1 MKSDFS
7 ISHPWLGD
15 HAGSER
21 VFLEFLKIFPK
32 SNLHCLWADQKRWKY
47 LIDDENFNFSYL
59 NNVPNIEK
67 HYRKLIPIFG
77 AHAVDKLPKITSK
90 IHISNCHGFMK
101 GINVSEETYH
111 YCYCYSPIRWISDQK
126 SVYRESLGDF
136 AAMFFDYIH
145 PKIKKWEFEKS
156 KQVDQFLAISKFV
169 SKRIKKYL
177 KRDSKIVYPPVDTDF
192 FNPVK
197 SKKTDDYLLVSR
209 FVPYKRINTA
219 IDAFA
224 KNKKNIT
231 IVGSGKIDYPDVE
244 KYSNIKFSS
253 NLSDIDLRQLYR
265 TSKALI
271 FTSVED
277 FGLVPVEA
285 MACGTPVIALGEGG
299 ALETIKNGES
309 GIFYKS
315 DTSHDLNKAIKK
327 LEDLK
332 ISPDAC
338 RSQAL
343 KFSTDQFTKNIKSSI
358 KGAR

>member
-7 ISHPWLGD
+7 ISHPWFGD

-32 SNLHCLWADQKRWKY
+32 SDLYSLWADQKKWKA
-47 LIDDENFNFSYL
+47 LIGDENFHFSYL
-59 NNVPNIEK
+59 NNIPKIEK
-67 HYRKLIPIFG
+67 HYRKLIPMLG
-77 AHAVDKLPKITSK
+77 AHAVERLPKITSK

-111 YCYCYSPIRWISDQK
+111 YCYCYSPIRWISDQEDI
-126 SVYRESLGDF
+126 YRESLDGF
-136 AAMFFDYIH
+136 SAMFFDYIH

-192 FNPVK
+192 FQPAK
-197 SKKTDDYLLVSR
+197 SKKKDEYLLVSR

-219 IDAFA
+219 IDAFV

-231 IVGSGKIDYPDVE
+231 IVGSGKIDYPNVQ
-244 KYSNIKFSS
+244 KYSNIKF
-253 NLSDIDLRQLYR
+253 LSDLSDGELRDLYR
-265 TSKALI
+265 ASKALI

-299 ALETIKNGES
+299 ALETVKNGQS

-315 DTSHDLNKAIKK
+315 DTAHALNEAVDK

-332 ISPDAC
+332 ISPDTC
-338 RSQAL
+338 RDQAL
-343 KFSTDQFTKNIKSSI
+343 KFSTDKFIENIKSNI
-358 KGAR
+358 ELAR